1 MPLTSFFRFAVLA
14 LLTSLGPVCLPAHGQ
29 DAKSDS
35 VASKPL
41 LTRTTSRREA
51 RRFGYGGT
59 VTIIGAPQGSII
71 IEGWA
76 KNEVEVIA
84 DIELR
89 ANSEQELNALAA
101 VNGFVFSEDFNH
113 LHVLTT
119 GTHDRVFMKRAAPK
133 FPKAL
138 LSLPWK
144 IDYRIRVPS
153 VTDVELNAGRGPL
166 KLSAIEGGIRISA
179 TETDAQFIL
188 TGGVVTA
195 TIAAGTVLLTIPMRS
210 WRGGGA
216 DIRLASGQLT
226 VELPVGF
233 NGDIDAEVLRVG
245 RIEESFGGLEQR
257 SAPGLT
263 ERIIKARAGAGGAF
277 FKFVV
282 GDGNVVLKKIS
293 NNQ

>member
-1 MPLTSFFRFAVLA
+1 MPVNSFFRFLVLA
-14 LLTSLGPVCLPAHGQ
+14 LLTSLGPVFLLANGQ
-29 DAKSDS
+29 NAKTNSLADE
-35 VASKPL
+35 PL
-41 LTRTTSRREA
+41 LMRTTTRREA

-59 VTIIGAPQGSII
+59 VTIIGAPQGSIT
-71 IEGWA
+71 IEGWS

-89 ANSEQELNALAA
+89 ANTEQELNALAA

-119 GTHDRVFMKRAAPK
+119 GTHDKVYMKRVAPK

-138 LSLPWK
+138 LGLPWK

-166 KLSAIEGGIRISA
+166 KLSAIVGGIRISA
-179 TETDAQFIL
+179 TETDAHFTL

-195 TIAAGTVLLTIPMRS
+195 TIGAGTILVTIPMRS

-233 NGDIDAEVLRVG
+233 NGDIDADVLRVG

-257 SAPGLT
+257 AAPGLT

-293 NNQ
+293 NSQ